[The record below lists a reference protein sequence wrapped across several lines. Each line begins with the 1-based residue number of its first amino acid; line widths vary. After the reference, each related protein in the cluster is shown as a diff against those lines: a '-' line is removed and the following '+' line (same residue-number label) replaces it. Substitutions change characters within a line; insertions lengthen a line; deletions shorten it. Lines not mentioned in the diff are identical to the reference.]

1 MKFFGDK
8 RWGIM
13 GKNWGGEGG
22 GKGRL
27 ETLYQGKGVDK
38 TKTMERPNDVSFLY
52 LYF

>member
-13 GKNWGGEGG
+13 GKTSGGRGGREG

-38 TKTMERPNDVSFLY
+38 TKTMEETQ
-52 LYF
+52 